1 MLSSKNNKRYS
12 KNCRKIKYVYLNE
25 VIYLIT
31 MKMRQKMENGSH
43 RYDINRPRP
52 RHGRK
57 YTKYKMC
64 LGIMMVICIAQHLSN
79 IQSSIHEKLSNT
91 DAQLKKS
98 VAYKKVC
105 ILRKE

>member
-1 MLSSKNNKRYS
+1 
-12 KNCRKIKYVYLNE
+12 
-25 VIYLIT
+25 
-31 MKMRQKMENGSH
+31 
-43 RYDINRPRP
+43 
-52 RHGRK
+52 
-57 YTKYKMC
+57 
-64 LGIMMVICIAQHLSN
+64 MMVTCIAQHLSN